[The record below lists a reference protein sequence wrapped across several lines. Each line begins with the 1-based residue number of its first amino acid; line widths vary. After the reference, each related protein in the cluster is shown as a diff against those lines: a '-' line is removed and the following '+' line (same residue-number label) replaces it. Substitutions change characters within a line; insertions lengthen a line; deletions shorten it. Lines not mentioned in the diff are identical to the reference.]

1 MGKHGQGKSRSR
13 SQKSKQNNTRTDM
26 SSEKKELL
34 SSTSSSRKKMKKD
47 ESYDLDSLPRMND
60 LNDPDSFIIYDPHD
74 VPCVPYVPVSQQQK
88 ADRKLRRRQR
98 TKNKEN
104 QERATKKRQR
114 QEETQQRE
122 DQLVSPHHSPIY
134 VDSEGDIAD
143 SEGDSD
149 YVEEPS
155 PAFQDLKDWRGFKP
169 DMMETAME
177 VSITLHITYLYIV

>member
-1 MGKHGQGKSRSR
+1 MGIHGQGKPRNRS
-13 SQKSKQNNTRTDM
+13 KSKQNNARTDM

-74 VPCVPYVPVSQQQK
+74 VPCVPYEPVSHQQK

-104 QERATKKRQR
+104 QEENKY
-114 QEETQQRE
+114 EENRE
-122 DQLVSPHHSPIY
+122 
-134 VDSEGDIAD
+134 
-143 SEGDSD
+143 
-149 YVEEPS
+149 
-155 PAFQDLKDWRGFKP
+155 RGTSYDP
-169 DMMETAME
+169 P
-177 VSITLHITYLYIV
+177 YY